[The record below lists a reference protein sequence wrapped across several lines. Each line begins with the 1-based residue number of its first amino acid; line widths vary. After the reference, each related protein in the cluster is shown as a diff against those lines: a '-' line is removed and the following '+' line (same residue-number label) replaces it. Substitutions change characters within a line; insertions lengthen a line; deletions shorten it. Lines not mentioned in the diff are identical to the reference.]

1 MAEQY
6 DNTNRFALFKND
18 KGDNENRPDYT
29 GTINVAG
36 KELRLAAWMKESQAG
51 VKYLSGSIDDP
62 ADRQDTNLTSAPP
75 EKVTEDVPF

>member
-18 KGDNENRPDYT
+18 KGDNVNRPDYT

-62 ADRQDTNLTSAPP
+62 ADRQDSSSESAQP
-75 EKVTEDVPF
+75 EQATADVPF